1 MSLCSDVDL
10 RICSLRLAPLLRIGS
25 ARRTIPHAGQA
36 RHKNTEGFFCHA
48 NDLPQPGKQT
58 ALLQISL
65 DVRLNFKISSWKG
78 LNEFREEEG
87 TDSCGKSRD

>member
-1 MSLCSDVDL
+1 MSLCSDVDS

-25 ARRTIPHAGQA
+25 ARRTIPHTGQA

-58 ALLQISL
+58 VLLQISL

-78 LNEFREEEG
+78 LNELKEEKG
-87 TDSCGKSRD
+87 TDSCGK

>member
-1 MSLCSDVDL
+1 MRD
-10 RICSLRLAPLLRIGS
+10 
-25 ARRTIPHAGQA
+25 RRDIRTP
-36 RHKNTEGFFCHA
+36 RDFFCHA

-78 LNEFREEEG
+78 LNELKEEKG
-87 TDSCGKSRD
+87 TDSCGK